1 MSKLS
6 HTFHYKDEADFV
18 EQMVKMVSKLD
29 CMELVKDVRARY
41 PHLSS
46 SSFVMRINRFSG
58 KFPFRRNKRYM
69 TELTVTP
76 ELHRYLSRPLSQGRR
91 DLQAI

>member
-6 HTFHYKDEADFV
+6 HTFHYQDEADFV
-18 EQMVKMVSKLD
+18 TQMKELVGKLD
-29 CMELVKDVRARY
+29 KMESYGDVRARY
-41 PHLSS
+41 PHLDTEAFS
-46 SSFVMRINRFSG
+46 MRISRFKG
-58 KFPFRRNKRYM
+58 TFPCARYGRRM

-91 DLQAI
+91 DLQA